1 MLRGLLIR
9 WVVLA
14 IAFAITSALLH
25 GMEIHGGVF
34 AYLWIAAIFGV
45 INAVLGTILKILTLP
60 LTIITLGFF
69 ALLINASMLWLTA
82 QITSHLT
89 FDSFW
94 WTTIWAALIISV
106 VDVMLH
112 FFVGAARPND

>member
-14 IAFAITSALLH
+14 ISFAITAALLD
-25 GMEIHGGVF
+25 GMQVHGGFF

-69 ALLINASMLWLTA
+69 ALLINAFLLWLTE
-82 QITSHLT
+82 QISSHLT

-106 VDVMLH
+106 VDVVLH
-112 FFVGAARPND
+112 VLIRSAAKD